1 MTQALC
7 LRSVPGPL
15 AVYRGEPV
23 ALTFAG
29 YPRSTRGEVCCD
41 DDIRDQSGQR

>member
-15 AVYRGEPV
+15 AVYRAGPA

-29 YPRSTRGEVCCD
+29 NPV
-41 DDIRDQSGQR
+41 QR